1 MESNDDVRR
10 LLEEIRDTQREHLAE
25 YRKAA
30 ERSVALQEEALARQR
45 SHVDLYRRWMAA
57 GAFVILAILGLVLY
71 LIWQY
76 L

>member
-1 MESNDDVRR
+1 MESNDDIRR

-30 ERSVALQEEALARQR
+30 QRSVALQEEAVARQR
-45 SHVDLYRRWMAA
+45 SHVTLYRRWMAA
-57 GAFVILAILGLVLY
+57 GALVIGAIIGLILY
-71 LIWQY
+71 LIARY

>member
-1 MESNDDVRR
+1 MDSNDDIRR

-30 ERSVALQEEALARQR
+30 QRSVALQEEAVERQR
-45 SHVDLYRRWMAA
+45 GHVELYRRWMAA
-57 GAFVILAILGLVLY
+57 GALLIAAILGLVLY
-71 LIWQY
+71 LILRY